1 LREENPALSTAGA
14 LLVALVIAV
23 GLIGVV
29 VPVLPGTLL
38 VYAAIMVW
46 AVAVHTVVSWVTLGF
61 VTVVLGTTTAIKY
74 MWPVRRLRRA
84 EVPTRSVVAGGALGL
99 VGFFVVPVLGLVLG
113 FVVGVYLAELLRCR
127 DQRSAWTSTLH
138 AVRGVALSVGVELV
152 GALAAAAIWL
162 AAVLLA

>member
-1 LREENPALSTAGA
+1 
-14 LLVALVIAV
+14 
-23 GLIGVV
+23 
-29 VPVLPGTLL
+29 
-38 VYAAIMVW
+38 
-46 AVAVHTVVSWVTLGF
+46 VSWVTLGF